1 MKCKVTYLYHS
12 GYFVELEDCCL
23 LFDYYKG
30 KLPDFDHHKPLYI
43 FVSHA
48 HEDHYQKKIFAFMK
62 TYPHVTCILSD
73 DIQTNENVCHM
84 HASQILKLDTL
95 RIETFPSSDEG
106 VAYLVEVNGIN
117 IYHAGD
123 LNWWHWQDENTD
135 VENEEAK
142 ALFYHGIEKL
152 KHRHI
157 DIAFLVL
164 DPRQDEAFYYGM
176 DAYLCEMDIDYVFPM
191 HMWKKYK
198 IVEKMKRLT
207 QSVGYR
213 DKIMEIKEENQQF
226 TIEV

>member
-1 MKCKVTYLYHS
+1 MECKVTYLYHS
-12 GYFVELEDCCL
+12 GYFVETKNCCL

-30 KLPDFDHHKPLYI
+30 KLPAFDHQKPLYI

-48 HEDHYQKKIFAFMK
+48 HEDHYQKKIFTFMK
-62 TYPHVTCILSD
+62 MYPHVTCILSD

-84 HASQILKLDTL
+84 HASQTLQLDDL

-106 VAYLVEVNGIN
+106 VAFLVEVDHIT

-123 LNWWHWQDENTD
+123 LHWWHWQDENSKE
-135 VENEEAK
+135 ENDEAK
-142 ALFYHGIEKL
+142 QLFYDGIEKL
-152 KHRHI
+152 KKRHI

-164 DPRQDEAFYYGM
+164 DPRQEEQFWYGM
-176 DAYLCEMDIDYVFPM
+176 HAYMQEMDIDCVFPM
-191 HMWKKYK
+191 HMWKDYK

-207 QSVGYR
+207 QSAGYR
-213 DKIMEIKEENQQF
+213 DKIMDVRKENQQF